1 MVSYLFNKWV
11 NKKENIHF
19 KNHKKIFLT
28 RLNGLNHEF
37 INREIASEE

>member
-11 NKKENIHF
+11 DKKENNYF
-19 KNHKKIFLT
+19 KSHKKIFLN